1 MKISSWNVNSIRA
14 RIDNI
19 KKYQDQIKQ
28 GEVKREERFF
38 YDETSKISDSQ
49 WIIQVDTFEKI
60 EPALLLAEKLENQ
73 RFNVYIIKKTI
84 AEKRLYRVR
93 IYSKDSTDSME
104 ENIEKLEESGYSIS
118 IIKKWNNER
127 IWFNS
132 FWFFTNYS
140 N

>member
-1 MKISSWNVNSIRA
+1 MKERVIGSLFLILIVLIISFNAFNA
-14 RIDNI
+14 KGLDNI
-19 KKYQDQIKQ
+19 KKYQDEIKQ

-60 EPALLLAEKLENQ
+60 EPALLLAEKLEKQ

-84 AEKRLYRVR
+84 AEKRIYRVR
-93 IYSKDSTDSME
+93 IYSKDSNDSIE

-118 IIKKWNNER
+118 IIKK
-127 IWFNS
+127 
-132 FWFFTNYS
+132 
-140 N
+140 

>member
-1 MKISSWNVNSIRA
+1 MKERVIGSLFLILIVLIISFNAFNA
-14 RIDNI
+14 KGLDNI
-19 KKYQDQIKQ
+19 KKYQDEIKQ

-60 EPALLLAEKLENQ
+60 EPALLLSEKLEKQ

-84 AEKRLYRVR
+84 AEKRIYRVR
-93 IYSKDSTDSME
+93 IHSKDSNDPIE

-118 IIKKWNNER
+118 IIKK
-127 IWFNS
+127 
-132 FWFFTNYS
+132 
-140 N
+140 

>member
-1 MKISSWNVNSIRA
+1 MKERVIGSLFLILIVLIISFNAFNA
-14 RIDNI
+14 KGLDNI
-19 KKYQDQIKQ
+19 KKYQDEIKQ

-93 IYSKDSTDSME
+93 IYSKDSNDSIE

-118 IIKKWNNER
+118 IIKK
-127 IWFNS
+127 
-132 FWFFTNYS
+132 
-140 N
+140 

>member
-1 MKISSWNVNSIRA
+1 MKERVIGSLFLILIVLIISFNA
-14 RIDNI
+14 FKAKGLDNI
-19 KKYQDQIKQ
+19 KKYQDEIKQ

-84 AEKRLYRVR
+84 AEKRIYRVR
-93 IYSKDSTDSME
+93 IYSKNSDDAIDET
-104 ENIEKLEESGYSIS
+104 IEKLKESGYSVS
-118 IIKKWNNER
+118 IIKK
-127 IWFNS
+127 
-132 FWFFTNYS
+132 
-140 N
+140 